1 MAKVVYK
8 KYNLNSQGDYE
19 IKTKWRSVT
28 ADPPSGGV
36 RYRSYTFDRRTGFF
50 TLTQDTDYRLGQPF
64 LYSATGSNP
73 TKEFHSYVQEDS
85 KWILRETYYSEN
97 IISRGSYIGEVTAED
112 GTYPRSG
119 ESGGYWY
126 EWDRYANT
134 TPSVY
139 ASTTNYGSKK
149 SNFSIGYS
157 VSDNEDTYV
166 RVTITYNGRTLD
178 SKSVRTGQTQ
188 YYNVSIDDFS
198 LGSHT
203 IRITATDSSGA
214 SDYTNVYFSKT
225 NAAPTIT
232 GSTTSIGSVKGDFQ
246 ITYAVADAD
255 GDDVRVQVMVD
266 NTVIQYPISVPLN
279 RTQTVNIRLADYSL
293 GEHKIV
299 VTATD
304 SKNASAT
311 RTYYFSKTN
320 QAPTISGSDLDMGGQ
335 YKDFSIDYIVQDADG
350 DSVKVEIKLDGA
362 IKQSP
367 TATTLGVRKYY
378 TVPIKTVDLGRHTIE
393 IIATDSQGASSTRIY
408 TFQKVN
414 SAPVISGQDENLGAK
429 NTGFSYTYTVTDNEE
444 DSVKVIEKVNGN
456 IIRTLN
462 NVTLGASQTITITD
476 EQIKNFELNGLNTI
490 EIEAS
495 DGATTTYRRITFVRN
510 NMPPIISDKDKD
522 LGTVTNSLTYNWSAT
537 DPEKDPMTAT
547 IYLDDKILKARYK
560 LAEGAS
566 QNIKIDGIE
575 MLKIPKGNH
584 EIRIVVEDDK
594 GFKSTR
600 KVTFTR
606 KIERLVMKLNGNGI
620 ETDELAKRVLI
631 STVGIYVAKGAVI
644 KYEVCNNSFD
654 AKPTWEDAT
663 TMVAAGK
670 AFNFQN
676 KAKTAAK
683 AGIDIK
689 VTIEKGTATM
699 QSYISA
705 IGGSFD

>member
-1 MAKVVYK
+1 MATMYKWK
-8 KYNLNSQGDYE
+8 KYNLKDETYKAREAYTDYE
-19 IKTKWRSVT
+19 SQ
-28 ADPPSGGV
+28 
-36 RYRSYTFDRRTGFF
+36 SYTEWVDE
-50 TLTQDTDYRLGQPF
+50 
-64 LYSATGSNP
+64 
-73 TKEFHSYVQEDS
+73 K
-85 KWILRETYYSEN
+85 ETYYEDGPSGTDYYRTYELASAEASARRAYGYSVAGPYKSGDLGYM
-97 IISRGSYIGEVTAED
+97 ITYSKRIEKTRTVKKPVTRYKQVPVTKYRDVTKTRQVKGSYVEEVKSSSRND
-112 GTYPRSG
+112 YPDNGQQS
-119 ESGGYWY
+119 GYWY
-126 EWDRYANT
+126 EYAGLANQA
-134 TPSVY
+134 PSLTGS
-139 ASTTNYGSKK
+139 STQIGNVK
-149 SNFSIGYS
+149 SDF
-157 VSDNEDTYV
+157 
-166 RVTITYNGRTLD
+166 TITYT
-178 SKSVRTGQTQ
+178 V
-188 YYNVSIDDFS
+188 
-198 LGSHT
+198 
-203 IRITATDSSGA
+203 TD
-214 SDYTNVYFSKT
+214 
-225 NAAPTIT
+225 P
-232 GSTTSIGSVKGDFQ
+232 
-246 ITYAVADAD
+246 D
-255 GDDVRVQVMVD
+255 GDEVKVGIMVD
-266 NTVIQYPISVPLN
+266 NKVIQYPMAVPLN
-279 RTQTVNIRLADYSL
+279 RSQSVTIRLEDYPL
-293 GEHKIV
+293 GEHTV
-299 VTATD
+299 TVTATD
-304 SKNASAT
+304 TSNASAT

-320 QAPTISGSDLDMGGQ
+320 QAPTISGSDMDLGGK

-444 DSVKVIEKVNGN
+444 DSVKVVEKVNGN

-495 DGATTTYRRITFVRN
+495 DGATTTYRRISFVRN

-522 LGTVTNSLTYNWSAT
+522 LGIVTNSLTYNWSAT

-575 MLKIPKGNH
+575 MLKIPKGKH

-606 KIERLVMKLNGNGI
+606 KIDRLVMKLDGRGI
-620 ETDELAKRVLI
+620 ETDALAKRVLV

-663 TMVAAGK
+663 VMVGAGK

-676 KAKTAAK
+676 KTKTATK
-683 AGIDIK
+683 AGIDIR

>member
-1 MAKVVYK
+1 MATMYKWK
-8 KYNLNSQGDYE
+8 KYNLKDETYTTRESYTDYE
-19 IKTKWRSVT
+19 TQT
-28 ADPPSGGV
+28 
-36 RYRSYTFDRRTGFF
+36 YT
-50 TLTQDTDYRLGQPF
+50 
-64 LYSATGSNP
+64 
-73 TKEFHSYVQEDS
+73 EYVDE
-85 KWILRETYYSEN
+85 IETYYEDGPINSSYYSTREAASSAASSYRSQGYSVAGPYEAGDYGYQITYGKRIKKTRTVKKPVTRYKSVPVTKYRN
-97 IISRGSYIGEVTAED
+97 VTKTRQVKGSYVEEVKSSNRSA
-112 GTYPRSG
+112 YPDNGQKS
-119 ESGGYWY
+119 GYWY
-126 EWDRYANT
+126 EYAGLANQA
-134 TPSVY
+134 PSLTGS
-139 ASTTNYGSKK
+139 STQIGNVK
-149 SNFSIGYS
+149 SDF
-157 VSDNEDTYV
+157 
-166 RVTITYNGRTLD
+166 TITYT
-178 SKSVRTGQTQ
+178 V
-188 YYNVSIDDFS
+188 
-198 LGSHT
+198 
-203 IRITATDSSGA
+203 TD
-214 SDYTNVYFSKT
+214 
-225 NAAPTIT
+225 P
-232 GSTTSIGSVKGDFQ
+232 
-246 ITYAVADAD
+246 D
-255 GDDVRVQVMVD
+255 GDEVKVGIMVD
-266 NTVIQYPISVPLN
+266 NKVIQYPMAVPLN
-279 RTQTVNIRLADYSL
+279 RSQSVTIRLEDYPL
-293 GEHKIV
+293 GEHTV
-299 VTATD
+299 TVTATD
-304 SKNASAT
+304 TSNAST
-311 RTYYFSKTN
+311 SRTYYFSKTN

-378 TVPIKTVDLGRHTIE
+378 TVPIKSVDLGRHTIE
-393 IIATDSQGASSTRIY
+393 IIATDSQGASSTRVY

-444 DSVKVIEKVNGN
+444 DSVKVVEKVNGN
-456 IIRTLN
+456 IIRTLK

-566 QNIKIDGIE
+566 QNIKIDGLD
-575 MLKIPKGNH
+575 MLKIPKGLH

-606 KIERLVMKLNGNGI
+606 KIERLVMKLNGKGI

-663 TMVAAGK
+663 VMVGAGK

-676 KAKTAAK
+676 KTKTATK
-683 AGIDIK
+683 AGIDIR